1 MTTEIKVT
9 LIRNAEGL
17 QRLRNALP
25 GLRAM
30 SDDEAVEALA
40 DLYELGFSGGAEV
53 GENVMKEMGLWLSR
67 LVVAHTKQDPLEVGR
82 ILDEFVAARCIVKE
96 SPSPTQQP

>member
-1 MTTEIKVT
+1 MTTEVKVT
-9 LIRNAEGL
+9 PIRNAEGL
-17 QRLRNALP
+17 QHLRNALP

-30 SDDEAVEALA
+30 NDDEAVEALA

-67 LVVAHTKQDPLEVGR
+67 LVVAHTKKDALGVKA
-82 ILDEFVAARCIVKE
+82 ILDEFVAARCVVKGG
-96 SPSPTQQP
+96 PNPTPQH